1 MLRKMILFGC
11 LGLFTSLAACSTV
24 AGAGQ
29 DLQDTSMWVKRK
41 I

>member
-1 MLRKMILFGC
+1 MLRKMILLGC
-11 LGLFTSLAACSTV
+11 LGLFASLAACSTV

>member
-1 MLRKMILFGC
+1 MLRKIFLLGC
-11 LGLFTSLAACSTV
+11 LSLITGLAACSTV